1 MMKRIISFLL
11 ICSLLLIPNTYTKAD
26 GKVQSYGDF
35 EYEISTNN
43 NKEKEVV
50 ICGYTGTNEIVDIP
64 ETIAGEKVVGVSK
77 LDGSN
82 TKITTV
88 RLAKYVERVSSLLP
102 TEKYEVVEDNPN
114 FSVENGVLFNKDKT
128 KLLIYPTEKKDEKY
142 VEPASVTKSE
152 GANDNKYVKQWTFSS
167 NKENKIIKDFAY
179 SGCPNLEKIVIPSNI
194 VILGEFSFAQCKKLK
209 TIVWNKTLQQIGDTA
224 FFECSSLENIKIPNT
239 VFYIG
244 KSAFSKCNIKNL
256 KLSKRLK
263 YIESFAFSDNS
274 MLKKVEIPNTV
285 VKMRKNAFPKTT
297 KIKKASY
304 LSPVADKDY
313 YCAKAIVTTTVK
325 NKKKKRAYKEEK
337 ITKIKGKKKQIL
349 QKGKSV
355 SLKTQVYINKKL
367 IKNGA
372 LGTNILSF
380 KSSNPKVAT
389 VSSKGKVKAKKRGA
403 ATIYVTLMTKPES
416 YEYKGISEEGTIIVE
431 KIKEAKKS
439 YKVVIKVK

>member
-1 MMKRIISFLL
+1 M
-11 ICSLLLIPNTYTKAD
+11 
-26 GKVQSYGDF
+26 
-35 EYEISTNN
+35 
-43 NKEKEVV
+43 
-50 ICGYTGTNEIVDIP
+50 
-64 ETIAGEKVVGVSK
+64 
-77 LDGSN
+77 
-82 TKITTV
+82 
-88 RLAKYVERVSSLLP
+88 
-102 TEKYEVVEDNPN
+102 
-114 FSVENGVLFNKDKT
+114 
-128 KLLIYPTEKKDEKY
+128 
-142 VEPASVTKSE
+142 
-152 GANDNKYVKQWTFSS
+152 
-167 NKENKIIKDFAY
+167 
-179 SGCPNLEKIVIPSNI
+179 
-194 VILGEFSFAQCKKLK
+194 
-209 TIVWNKTLQQIGDTA
+209 QQIGNTA
-224 FFECSSLENIKIPNT
+224 FFECSSLENVKIPDT

-244 KSAFSKCNIKNL
+244 ISAFSKCNIKNL

-313 YCAKAIVTTTVK
+313 YCAKATVTTTVK
-325 NKKKKRAYKEEK
+325 NKKKKRVYKEEK
-337 ITKIKGKKKQIL
+337 ITKIKGKKKQTL

-380 KSSNPKVAT
+380 KSSNPKIAT
-389 VSSKGKVKAKKRGA
+389 VSSKGKVKAKKRGV

-416 YEYKGISEEGTIIVE
+416 YEYKGISEDGTIIVG